1 MGSDVDGGVCTV
13 RHSADGAVVDLS
25 HAAGPRTRLDAETFR
40 LWTAAGLDALS
51 ATRVE
56 IDALNVYPLPDGDTG
71 SNMLLTWQS
80 VAEGV
85 RVAAPGDAAVLEA
98 ARRAALLGAR
108 GNSGVILAQWLTAL
122 VDALAPTSRD
132 GAALAP
138 AFATAAAAARRAVRE
153 PVDGTILSVAAA
165 AGAVESGALATVTAA
180 ATAAA
185 RAALAAT
192 PEQLPPLAAA
202 GVVDAGGRGLVVLLE
217 ALDAAVSGRPLLHV
231 PPPVGAAGVLRALV
245 AARED
250 GSEAFAY
257 EVQYLLEADE
267 SAIPTLREQLAP
279 LGDSLVV
286 VGSEGTW
293 NVHVHVNDVGAA
305 LERGVEA
312 GRPYRI
318 TMTRFADQA
327 AARSVP
333 AATAA
338 GRAVVTVVEGVGLV
352 DLLRAEGAVV
362 VPGDPKP
369 SVGDLLAAV
378 ESTGAGEVV
387 ILPSDGELIATAQQA
402 AAAARAADPDRTI
415 VVVPTYSPVQD
426 LAALAVAQSDRS
438 FGDDVIA
445 MAEAVGST
453 RIGAVTVATREALTS
468 AGHCVPGDVL
478 GVIDH
483 DVVLLDRDIAVV
495 ATSLLD
501 RMLAGG
507 GELVTLV
514 AGVDLD
520 PAVADVVTAHLEG
533 QHPFVE
539 FSVYDG
545 GQPTALL
552 VGVE

>member
-1 MGSDVDGGVCTV
+1 VDGDVDTARDC
-13 RHSADGAVVDLS
+13 ADGAVVDLTRT
-25 HAAGPRTRLDAETFR
+25 AGPRTRLDAETFR
-40 LWTAAGLDALS
+40 RWTAAGLDALS
-51 ATRVE
+51 ATRAE

-71 SNMLLTWQS
+71 SNMLFTWQS

-98 ARRAALLGAR
+98 ARRGALLGAR

-122 VDALAPTSRD
+122 IDTLAPTPAD

-138 AFATAAAAARRAVRE
+138 ALATAGSAARQAVGA

-165 AGAVESGALATVTAA
+165 AGAVAPDVLAVVTAA
-180 ATAAA
+180 ALGAA

-192 PEQLPPLAAA
+192 PEQLPALAAA

-245 AARED
+245 AAREA

-267 SAIPTLREQLAP
+267 SAIPRLRDQLAP
-279 LGDSLVV
+279 LGDSLAV
-286 VGSEGTW
+286 VGSGDGTW

-312 GRPYRI
+312 GRPYRV
-318 TMTRFADQA
+318 TVTRFADQA
-327 AARSVP
+327 AVP
-333 AATAA
+333 TAPTPA
-338 GRAVVTVVEGVGLV
+338 PGGRAVVTVVEGAGLV
-352 DLLRAEGAVV
+352 ALLRAEGAVV
-362 VPGDPKP
+362 VPADPQP

-378 ESTGAGEVV
+378 EATGASEVV
-387 ILPSDGELIATAQQA
+387 VLPSDGELIATAQQA
-402 AAAARAADPDRTI
+402 AAAARTADPERTI
-415 VVVPTYSPVQD
+415 VVVPTYSPVQG
-426 LAALAVAQSDRS
+426 LAALAVAQSDRP

-478 GVIDH
+478 GVLDR
-483 DVVLLDRDIAVV
+483 DVVLLDRDITTV
-495 ATSLLD
+495 ATGLLD

-514 AGVDLD
+514 AGDGLD
-520 PAVADVVTAHLEG
+520 PAVADAVAAHLE
-533 QHPFVE
+533 QHHPFVE
-539 FSVYDG
+539 VSGYDG

>member
-1 MGSDVDGGVCTV
+1 MDGDVDTACE
-13 RHSADGAVVDLS
+13 SADGAVVDLTRP
-25 HAAGPRTRLDAETFR
+25 AGPRTRLDAETFR
-40 LWTAAGLDALS
+40 LWTVAGLDALS
-51 ATRVE
+51 ATRAE

-98 ARRAALLGAR
+98 ARRGALLGAR

-122 VDALAPTSRD
+122 VDALAPSPRD
-132 GAALAP
+132 GASLVRALA
-138 AFATAAAAARRAVRE
+138 TAGSAARQAVGTAVE
-153 PVDGTILSVAAA
+153 GTILSVAAA
-165 AGAVESGALATVTAA
+165 AGAVEPGALGAVTAA
-180 ATAAA
+180 ATGAA

-192 PEQLPPLAAA
+192 PEQLPALAAA

-245 AARED
+245 AAREA

-267 SAIPTLREQLAP
+267 SDIPRLRSRLAP
-279 LGDSLVV
+279 LGDSLAV
-286 VGSEGTW
+286 VGGGDGNW

-305 LERGVEA
+305 LEFGVEA
-312 GRPYRI
+312 GRPYRV
-318 TMTRFADQA
+318 TVTRFADQEA
-327 AARSVP
+327 SPPVAPVP
-333 AATAA
+333 SA
-338 GRAVVTVVEGVGLV
+338 GRAVVTVVDGVGLV
-352 DLLRAEGAVV
+352 ELLRAEGAMV
-362 VPGDPKP
+362 VPADPQP

-378 ESTGAGEVV
+378 EATGAGEVV

-426 LAALAVAQSDRS
+426 LAALAVAQSDRP

-478 GVIDH
+478 GVLDR
-483 DVVLLDRDIAVV
+483 DVVLLDRDIATV
-495 ATSLLD
+495 ATGLLD

-520 PAVADVVTAHLEG
+520 PAVADVVTAHLEL

-539 FSVYDG
+539 VSGYDG